1 MLGNISHSSIQTID
15 FTRSCGD
22 LLLAVASF
30 CYLLLPVYEPF
41 GDLLSFKFIF
51 SIAQKL
57 ALSRGEC

>member
-22 LLLAVASF
+22 ISSRWRAFVT
-30 CYLLLPVYEPF
+30 CYRQFELF
-41 GDLLSFKFIF
+41 GDHLSFKFIF
-51 SIAQKL
+51 IIAQKL